1 MSHSPRT
8 NSVSIAVLLGLA
20 STAHAQRVLFDVH
33 GAVAG
38 GYAAHA
44 VVLDDWNGDG
54 FAEVAIGAPRDGT
67 NGFTAGAVRVHSGA
81 DGTVF
86 ATFLGKSDGD
96 HFGEHVARLPDV
108 NANGTDELLVNAPA
122 TGDVTGSLYLYDGG
136 SGTELWHVDSM
147 GATIRTGT
155 QIGPAGDVNG
165 DGVGDLYVGG
175 EMRIRSGVDGS
186 DLLPKY
192 AQFPFG
198 HSIDAI
204 GDLDGDGIRELLI
217 GDRWFKNSTGQYLG
231 AAYIVSP
238 GNPYGP
244 WLRTHVGTFVNQL
257 LGYDVAA
264 LGDLDGDGV
273 RDYAVASR
281 VDSAGFAAM
290 FDVYSGQ
297 SGVRLAQIVSPD
309 SSTPL
314 APRVVDAGDV
324 NGDGVRDLALAGA
337 WTDAQGTPHA
347 AAFLVSGAT
356 FLFFDRVETD
366 DLETLPAAAGDFDG
380 DGRDD
385 LIVGSLGA
393 GYDGRV
399 HVMAGAPLWLNATPS
414 QPVAG
419 ATLDL
424 ATREGVAGKP
434 TVLVVEAVD
443 GSPTFVILAGLATFG
458 PLGGRKIVAPVPPGL
473 AGHVATLRA
482 YAHDA
487 VNRPIWS
494 EPQDVEFK

>member
-1 MSHSPRT
+1 MSHSPCALP
-8 NSVSIAVLLGLA
+8 VAVVVGLFCFA
-20 STAHAQRVLFDVH
+20 LPAHAQQVLFDVH

-54 FAEVAIGAPRDGT
+54 VADVAIGAPRDGT
-67 NGFTAGAVRVHSGA
+67 NGFTAGAVRVHSGK
-81 DGTVF
+81 DGSVL

-108 NANGTDELLVNAPA
+108 NGNGTDELLVNAPA
-122 TGDVTGSLYLYDGG
+122 TGDFTGSLYLYDGG
-136 SGTELWHVDSM
+136 SGAELWHVDSM

-155 QIGPAGDVNG
+155 QIGPAGDLDG
-165 DGVGDLYVGG
+165 DGIGDLFVGG
-175 EMRIRSGVDGS
+175 EMKIRSGVNGS
-186 DLLPKY
+186 DLLKN
-192 AQFPFG
+192 AGLPFG
-198 HSIDAI
+198 AAIDAI
-204 GDLDGDGIRELLI
+204 DDLDGDGIRELLI
-217 GDRWFKNSTGQYLG
+217 GDRMFKNSRGQVLG

-238 GNPYGP
+238 GNPSGP
-244 WLRTHVGTFVNQL
+244 WLRTHYGTFVNQL

-281 VDSAGFAAM
+281 VDSVGFAAM
-290 FDVYSGQ
+290 VDVYSGQ
-297 SGVRLAQIVSPD
+297 SGIRLARIVSPD

-337 WTDAQGTPHA
+337 WTDAQGTSHA
-347 AAFLVSGAT
+347 AVFLVSGT
-356 FLFFDRVETD
+356 TLHFLDRVETG
-366 DLETLPAAAGDFDG
+366 DLEVLPAAAGDVDG

-385 LIVGSLGA
+385 LVVGSLGA

-399 HVMAGAPLWLNATPS
+399 RVMAGAPLWLNATPS
-414 QPVAG
+414 HPVAG
-419 ATLDL
+419 AALDL
-424 ATREGVAGKP
+424 VTREGAAGQP
-434 TVLVVEAVD
+434 TLLAVEALD
-443 GSPTFVILAGLATFG
+443 GAPTFVVVGGLATFG
-458 PLGGRKIVAPVPPGL
+458 PLGGRKISATVPAGL

-482 YAHDA
+482 YAKDA
-487 VNRPIWS
+487 SNHLIRS
-494 EPQDVEFK
+494 EPQDVAFE